1 MHFPFSYYLAAFLSA
16 FAVSAF
22 ALPCWRALCRRMGLV
37 DDPGHRK
44 IHSESMPLAGGLAVI
59 TGIMVPLLG
68 AYLYLRVL
76 PSQTTS
82 LALLEYGLSHRALQ
96 LAAIALGAFGMLG
109 LGLVDDK
116 WELPPLWKF
125 LGQSLIALSVAASGV
140 RITLFVDNVLFSYV
154 VTLFWILTV
163 TNSFNFMDNMNGLC
177 TGLGFLAAW
186 HFGSFAAVHGQ
197 YLVALLAFLAAGAF
211 LGFLPYNFPRASSF
225 LGDSGSHLI
234 GYILSVLAILP
245 HFYSPLSSRHSL
257 AVLSP
262 LVILALPL
270 SDLVAVVIIR
280 WRRGQPFYLGDNNH
294 FSHRLVRRGWSK
306 TGTVLFLWLLALT
319 VGTFLFLF

>member
-1 MHFPFSYYLAAFLSA
+1 MSFPFAYYVTAFFSA
-16 FAVSAF
+16 FAVSALT
-22 ALPCWRALCRRMGLV
+22 LPLWRALCRRVGLV

-44 IHSESMPLAGGLAVI
+44 IHSGSMPLAGGLAVV
-59 TGIMVPLLG
+59 TGIVAPLLS
-68 AYLYLRVL
+68 AYVCLQLVL
-76 PSQTTS
+76 PESTS
-82 LALLEYGLSHRALQ
+82 FALLQYGLSHRALQ
-96 LAAIALGAFGMLG
+96 LSAIALGALGMLG
-109 LGLVDDK
+109 LGLIDDK

-125 LGQSLIALSVAASGV
+125 LGQSMIALTVAASGV
-140 RITLFVDNVLFSYV
+140 RITLFVDNVLFSYA

-177 TGLGFLAAW
+177 GGLGFIGAW
-186 HFGSFAAVHGQ
+186 NFGSFAAVHGQ
-197 YLVALLAFLAAGAF
+197 YLVALLSFLAAGAF

-245 HFYSPLSSRHSL
+245 HFYSPISSRHNL

-262 LVILALPL
+262 LFILALPL
-270 SDLVAVVIIR
+270 SDLVSVVIIR

-294 FSHRLVRRGWSK
+294 FSHRLVRRGWSR
-306 TGTVLFLWLLALT
+306 TGAVLFLGLLALAF
-319 VGTFLFLF
+319 GTLSFLF